1 MFGLILI
8 YFLTVK
14 SFSEAENKQKKVIIM
29 NKLLPAHS
37 S

>member
-14 SFSEAENKQKKVIIM
+14 SFSEAENKQKKRD
-29 NKLLPAHS
+29 NYE
-37 S
+37 